1 MSIQSIQPSRKLFT
15 RVVAPVAAAACAVA
29 VAVPASVADGAP
41 AHHAASSQ
49 VQRISGG
56 HWSSSVSGR
65 FNKYGKVT
73 GHFTPLRSF
82 VRNGK
87 AVVQGDLHA
96 VMTRSNGQVVGRPTR
111 HNVTLLVANPGAQP
125 RAQAQAAAACN
136 ILHLVLGPLDLNLLG
151 LAVHLDRVVLDITAN
166 SGSGNLLGN
175 LLCAVAHLL
184 DNSGLNLTQLL
195 NLSSLLNRIIGLLG

>member
-1 MSIQSIQPSRKLFT
+1 MSIPATRKVFI
-15 RVVAPVAAAACAVA
+15 RAVAPVAAAACAVA
-29 VAVPASVADGAP
+29 IAVPASTAAQP
-41 AHHAASSQ
+41 ATRQVASSQ
-49 VQRISGG
+49 AQSTSGG
-56 HWSSSVSGR
+56 HWASTVTGH
-65 FNKYGKVT
+65 FDKYGKVT

-87 AVVQGDLHA
+87 TVVQGDLHA
-96 VMTRSNGQVVGRPTR
+96 VMTRSNGQVVGKPTR

-136 ILHLVLGPLDLNLLG
+136 VLHLVLGPLNLNLLG
-151 LAVHLDRVVLDITAN
+151 LAVHLNKVVLDITAN

-184 DNSGLNLTQLL
+184 DNSGLDLSQLL

>member
-1 MSIQSIQPSRKLFT
+1 MSMPTTRKVFT
-15 RVVAPVAAAACAVA
+15 RAVAPVAAAACAVA
-29 VAVPASVADGAP
+29 VAVPASTAAQP
-41 AHHAASSQ
+41 ATHHVASSQ
-49 VQRISGG
+49 VQRVSGG
-56 HWSSSVSGR
+56 HWSSSVSGT

-96 VMTRSNGQVVGRPTR
+96 VMTRSNGQVVGKPTR
-111 HNVTLLVANPGAQP
+111 HNVTMLVANPGAQP
-125 RAQAQAAAACN
+125 RAQAQAAASCN
-136 ILHLVLGPLDLNLLG
+136 ILHLVLGPLNLNLLG
-151 LAVHLDRVVLDITAN
+151 LAVHLNKVVLDITAN

-184 DNSGLNLTQLL
+184 DNSGLSLNQLL
-195 NLSSLLNRIIGLLG
+195 NLSNLLNRIIGLLG